1 MYEKAFFKENESKW
15 KNGEIQEHEHV
26 TRQLQT
32 LYITCLGGGSF
43 CYIPFSL
50 LRRPNN
56 NTATNNNKN
65 NTNTNNDNNNTNNND
80 NSNNN
85 KDLFT
90 SSIFTMVLCAIE
102 KKL

>member
-1 MYEKAFFKENESKW
+1 MKKW
-15 KNGEIQEHEHV
+15 GDSRTW
-26 TRQLQT
+26 TRDSTVANFIYLQT

-90 SSIFTMVLCAIE
+90 SSIFTMALCAIE